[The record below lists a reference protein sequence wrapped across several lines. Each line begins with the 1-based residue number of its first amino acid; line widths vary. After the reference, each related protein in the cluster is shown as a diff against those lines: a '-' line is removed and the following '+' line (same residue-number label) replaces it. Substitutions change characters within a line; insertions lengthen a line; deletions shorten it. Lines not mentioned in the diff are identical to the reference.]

1 MKKKKIK
8 EINNESSIVKK
19 EESIYDEKIKEIYK
33 GTIYQIDLDN
43 NHEHFMSGVSG
54 DNNTIF
60 KDNDIFNI
68 SDADFGWIIK
78 KASFKPVKEILF
90 YRSNMGKLSYNGH
103 CREIITREQIPFYN
117 SYRIHDEVKYNN
129 MIVPVFLYYDGSVLA
144 TASEL
149 EEYLK
154 YYTDKNNYNTDSEYF
169 DVRIELKKQLDS
181 LFADAKEDYLKFI
194 ESRDYSEHYKIEKV
208 KEKYRQFF

>member
-1 MKKKKIK
+1 MEEYNYCEELREKYNIVELDSKTLDYHINGFINACNMDLSNSPCTK
-8 EINNESSIVKK
+8 EIGGMFLPYINKQ
-19 EESIYDEKIKEIYK
+19 YD
-33 GTIYQIDLDN
+33 
-43 NHEHFMSGVSG
+43 F
-54 DNNTIF
+54 
-60 KDNDIFNI
+60 
-68 SDADFGWIIK
+68 
-78 KASFKPVKEILF
+78 
-90 YRSNMGKLSYNGH
+90 
-103 CREIITREQIPFYN
+103 
-117 SYRIHDEVKYNN
+117 DEVKYNN